1 MCIVMNV
8 CCRHM
13 CCSCCLDNLS
23 LFISSHQ
30 SFVVYRALYDVFNF
44 EGPCLVPSMG
54 AVLRCGA
61 IFVEIAFL
69 FGGIAVL
76 HERML

>member
-1 MCIVMNV
+1 MNRECVLSWMSV
-8 CCRHM
+8 C
-13 CCSCCLDNLS
+13 LLS
-23 LFISSHQ
+23 SYMLILLFKILSHLL
-30 SFVVYRALYDVFNF
+30 YIAPLYDVFNF

-69 FGGIAVL
+69 FCGIAVL
-76 HERML
+76 HERVL